1 MSQPPQTAPDA
12 PPIDLRPERFG
23 RYVLLDRID
32 VGGMAEVFRGR
43 MTGVE
48 GFERMVA
55 LKRILPNIAADP
67 DFVEMFVDEAK
78 LAVQLQ
84 HANIAQIYE
93 LGKVDESH
101 FIAMEYVS
109 GVSLRMMWD
118 RARARG
124 RLLPIAMSCHIL
136 QKVCEGLDAAHR
148 KRDGRT
154 GEPLGLVHRDVSPQ
168 NILVSFEG
176 EVKVIDFG
184 IAKAANKVSKT
195 QAGVL
200 KGKFGYMSPEQVR
213 GIELDH
219 RSDVFACGVV
229 LYELLVGDRLFLG
242 ESDFSTLEKVRNVD
256 VPAPS
261 RLNKNLSPELERIVM
276 KALAKNRN
284 QRYRWAGEM
293 AEALQRYLFS
303 TNQAF
308 ARTDLQR
315 YMQQHYSADM
325 TTEKERLEIY
335 SGVDVHTDSGV
346 IPQDP
351 RVADEPETG
360 TFAQLTSDLAAPVQ
374 SVGSMPAMRRPSSIK
389 APVPESD
396 PEVTSPAH
404 PAPDFGRP
412 LPTWA
417 AVLIGGLAAALV
429 GVVATALFM
438 SDVFR
443 RSGDL
448 TVTYEPSD
456 ATLHLDDRLVA
467 NRSPV
472 ELEALDTGT
481 HVLRLSRDGFEE
493 SVRPVRVVAG
503 ETRTVSLRLSP
514 REGEG
519 VLEVRSDPPGLEIW
533 IDGTTAEAETP
544 HRFDTLPLGPR
555 ELSLRRADGALVH
568 RTTVALAAGEP
579 QTVDVDV
586 AALPAL
592 LEVAS
597 RPAGGDLRVKGV
609 LRGRTPTTLELDPG
623 TVTIDIRKKGCK
635 RWREK
640 RKLEKGVIQ
649 VVEVT
654 LDCS

>member
-1 MSQPPQTAPDA
+1 
-12 PPIDLRPERFG
+12 
-23 RYVLLDRID
+23 
-32 VGGMAEVFRGR
+32 
-43 MTGVE
+43 
-48 GFERMVA
+48 
-55 LKRILPNIAADP
+55 
-67 DFVEMFVDEAK
+67 
-78 LAVQLQ
+78 
-84 HANIAQIYE
+84 
-93 LGKVDESH
+93 
-101 FIAMEYVS
+101 
-109 GVSLRMMWD
+109 
-118 RARARG
+118 
-124 RLLPIAMSCHIL
+124 
-136 QKVCEGLDAAHR
+136 
-148 KRDGRT
+148 
-154 GEPLGLVHRDVSPQ
+154 
-168 NILVSFEG
+168 
-176 EVKVIDFG
+176 
-184 IAKAANKVSKT
+184 
-195 QAGVL
+195 
-200 KGKFGYMSPEQVR
+200 
-213 GIELDH
+213 
-219 RSDVFACGVV
+219 GVV